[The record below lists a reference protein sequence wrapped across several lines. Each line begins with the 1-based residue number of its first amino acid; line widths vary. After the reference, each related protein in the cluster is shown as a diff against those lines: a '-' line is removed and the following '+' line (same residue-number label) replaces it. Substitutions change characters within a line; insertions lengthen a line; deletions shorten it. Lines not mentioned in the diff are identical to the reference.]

1 MVRGVTPE
9 ELARQYPHLYHMA
22 AQGSW
27 TSILRHG
34 LLSTSALLDLFAI
47 RGQERDRLERQ
58 HRPESVRIS
67 HPIHGTAEIRDQ
79 KPMDDIG
86 LKRALGDSLT
96 PDEWYRI
103 LNRNVFFWPTIERLE
118 TMRNARAYRGKP
130 HTIIVI
136 DTLRLLRA
144 HLSKVLLSPINSG
157 ATKPFPHPRGR
168 DTFLP
173 LGDYPYQE
181 RKRARGEANAIAEVA
196 VIRAVP
202 DIKEFVIS
210 VEERTAS
217 TVPIILYP

>member
-9 ELARQYPHLYHMA
+9 ELARQYPRLYHMA

-27 TSILRHG
+27 ASILRHG
-34 LLSTSALLDLFAI
+34 LLSTSALLDLFDI
-47 RGQERDRLERQ
+47 RGQGRDRLERQ
-58 HRPESVRIS
+58 HRPESVRIF
-67 HPIHGTAEIRDQ
+67 HPVHGTAEIRDQ

-86 LKRALGDSLT
+86 LKRALCDNLT

-103 LNRNVFFWPTIERLE
+103 LNRNVFFWPTIERLD
-118 TMRNARAYRGKP
+118 TMRNAKAYRDKP
-130 HTIIVI
+130 QTIIVI
-136 DTLRLLRA
+136 DTLRLLQA
-144 HLSKVLLSPINSG
+144 HRSKVLLSPINSG

-181 RKRARGEANAIAEVA
+181 RKRVRGEANAIAEVA

-210 VEERTAS
+210 VEERTGS
-217 TVPIILYP
+217 SVPIILYP

>member
-1 MVRGVTPE
+1 
-9 ELARQYPHLYHMA
+9 
-22 AQGSW
+22 
-27 TSILRHG
+27 
-34 LLSTSALLDLFAI
+34 
-47 RGQERDRLERQ
+47 
-58 HRPESVRIS
+58 
-67 HPIHGTAEIRDQ
+67 
-79 KPMDDIG
+79 MDDIG

-217 TVPIILYP
+217 SVPIILYP